1 MHLSDLFKKELAGFR
16 ERTGRTALNI
26 LETGTIRNEGQQY
39 QQNDGWSTVTLAE
52 DVRDNGGSL
61 TSLDLSV
68 SASNNVLTSLGLRE
82 FVTLVEG
89 YSVDTLAGML
99 DYERQFRPQFD
110 VVLLDSD
117 NDGNLI
123 LHEFMVVRR
132 MMAPGSLLL
141 IDDVDLQ
148 STGVVKGHAIAP
160 WLEHHDIS
168 YRIETRTGTGYQT
181 GVLIAEV

>member
-61 TSLDLSV
+61 TSVDLSV
-68 SASNNVLTSLGLRE
+68 AASNNVLSSLHLRE

-89 YSVDTLAGML
+89 YSVDVLAGML
-99 DYERQFRPQFD
+99 DYEKQFRLVFD
-110 VVLLDSD
+110 VILLDSD
-117 NDGNLI
+117 NDSNLI
-123 LHEFMVVRR
+123 LHEFMI
-132 MMAPGSLLL
+132 AKHLLSPGG
-141 IDDVDLQ
+141 IIFVDDVNL
-148 STGVVKGHAIAP
+148 SSPHVFKGDKIVP
-160 WLEHHDIS
+160 WLDQNNIS
-168 YRIETRTGTGYQT
+168 YRTLHRTGTTYAT
-181 GVLIAEV
+181 DMLAIEI